1 MPTPSLQ
8 HITRTVQ
15 ADIDA
20 GRLPG
25 VVMVLHH
32 KGRTVLNQALG
43 LRDPAA
49 HEPMRTDSIFRIYSM
64 TKPIVSVA
72 LMMLVEEGAVE
83 LSDPVARH
91 LPEFANLS
99 LGIEA
104 LNAAGHKVLQ
114 RQPLTEVSA
123 EAPTVLDLLRHTS
136 GLTYGSF
143 GDSLLKTEYIQAGIE
158 SHRLSNTE
166 LSQRLTTL
174 PLAYAPGTVWEY
186 SRATDVLG
194 ALIERVSGHSL
205 GNFLQA
211 RILGPLGMV
220 DTGFSVPPAQQARIA
235 QPFAIDPDSQ
245 QAVKLLNPTRVPVFE
260 SGGGGLMSTAG
271 DYLRFTRM
279 LLAGGTLD
287 GTRIVSAATVSLM
300 IRDHLGTEIIRASR
314 LLSANTQANTEYSP
328 GPGYGFGL
336 GFAVRVNDS
345 EATIPGSPG
354 DYYWGGLGGTH
365 FWNDPQENLS
375 AIWMMQAPYQ
385 REHYRSWFKN
395 IVYAAL

>member
-1 MPTPSLQ
+1 MPTPSLA

-32 KGRTVLNQALG
+32 NGQTLLNQALG

-49 HEPMRTDSIFRIYSM
+49 PDPTARDPMRTDSIFRIYSM

-72 LMMLVEEGAVE
+72 LMMLVEEGKVQ
-83 LSDPVARH
+83 LLDPVARY
-91 LPEFANLS
+91 LPEFADLS
-99 LGIEA
+99 LGVET
-104 LNAAGHKVLQ
+104 LDAAGRKVLQ
-114 RQPLTEVSA
+114 RQPLADVSA
-123 EAPTVLDLLRHTS
+123 NVPTVLDLLRHTS

-143 GDSLLKTEYIQAGIE
+143 GDSLLKTEYVNAGVE
-158 SHRLSNTE
+158 SERLSNTE
-166 LSQRLTTL
+166 LSQRLATL
-174 PLAYAPGTVWEY
+174 PLAYAPGTIWDY

-205 GNFLQA
+205 GAFLQT

-245 QAVKLLNPTRVPVFE
+245 QAVKLQDPTQVPVFE

-287 GTRIVSAATVSLM
+287 GTRIVSAQTVGLM
-300 IRDHLGTEIIRASR
+300 TRQPRPHPQRLFPRPRLRLRPGLCSARGQQRSHRGGQLG
-314 LLSANTQANTEYSP
+314 
-328 GPGYGFGL
+328 
-336 GFAVRVNDS
+336 
-345 EATIPGSPG
+345 
-354 DYYWGGLGGTH
+354 
-365 FWNDPQENLS
+365 
-375 AIWMMQAPYQ
+375 
-385 REHYRSWFKN
+385 
-395 IVYAAL
+395 

>member
-1 MPTPSLQ
+1 MHSSLE

-25 VVMVLHH
+25 VVMVLQRD
-32 KGRTVLNQALG
+32 GQTLLSQALG

-49 HEPMRTDSIFRIYSM
+49 HAPMRTDSIFRIYSM

-72 LMMLVEEGAVE
+72 LMMLVEEGKVQ
-83 LSDPVARH
+83 LSDALERY

-99 LGIEA
+99 LGIESID
-104 LNAAGHKVLQ
+104 AAGRKVLQ
-114 RQPLTEVSA
+114 RQPLAAVPA
-123 EAPTVLDLLRHTS
+123 RAPIVLDLLRHTS
-136 GLTYGSF
+136 GMTYGSF
-143 GDSLLKTEYIQAGIE
+143 GDSLIKTEYVKAGVE
-158 SHRLSNTE
+158 SEQLRNTE
-166 LSQRLTTL
+166 LAQRLATL
-174 PLAYAPGTVWEY
+174 PLAHAPGTIWEY

-205 GNFLQA
+205 GAFLQA
-211 RILGPLGMV
+211 RILGPLSMV

-245 QAVKLLNPTRVPVFE
+245 QAVKLLDPTQVPVFE
-260 SGGGGLMSTAG
+260 SGGGGLMSTAS

-287 GTRIVSAATVSLM
+287 GARIVSAQTISLM
-300 IRDHLGTEIIRASR
+300 TRDHLGPQVIRASR
-314 LLSANTQANTEYSP
+314 ALIPNDYSP

-336 GFAVRVNDS
+336 GFAVRLDDN
-345 EATIPGSPG
+345 EATVAGNPG
-354 DYYWGGLGGTH
+354 DYSWGGLAGTS
-365 FWNDPQENLS
+365 FWNAPQENLS

-385 REHYRSWFKN
+385 REHYRNWFKN
-395 IVYAAL
+395 MVYAAL